1 MSNSISAF
9 ISELIRDANQIN
21 RLGDFEKR
29 RMLERAVATIKDMRE
44 EIGLQPSSTL
54 RDPLIDLQITAELI
68 PRGHADDGKVKRA
81 MLEAADILR
90 TLKIVIAKDEV
101 TGL

>member
-44 EIGLQPSSTL
+44 EIGLRSTSKL
-54 RDPLIDLQITAELI
+54 RDPLIDLQITAALI
-68 PRGHADDGKVKRA
+68 PRGHADDSKVKGA
-81 MLEAADILR
+81 MLEAAEMLR